1 MTGGATGKAE
11 NFPREIC
18 RARDRDRRRHYVPFV
33 VLKAEAT
40 ATVAATP
47 QAVLEY
53 VLDLD
58 RYRQIDPKIL
68 RVFSVTGP
76 DEAGGGTISILARMR
91 GMPPAPDKQDFHLE
105 RWERLTFTGAARQP
119 SRLIFHF
126 TGVVECAPAP
136 EGTAVTHRYEFRF
149 HGPFRLVE
157 RPLAGWLQR
166 QIEQE
171 VQDLA
176 RVLS

>member
-1 MTGGATGKAE
+1 MA
-11 NFPREIC
+11 
-18 RARDRDRRRHYVPFV
+18 
-33 VLKAEAT
+33 LKAEAT

-53 VLDLD
+53 VLDLH

-76 DEAGGGTISILARMR
+76 DEAGRGTISILARMR
-91 GMPPAPDKQDFHLE
+91 GMPPAHDKQDFLLE

-126 TGVVECAPAP
+126 TGVVECAPAGA
-136 EGTAVTHRYEFRF
+136 GTVVTHRYEFRF
-149 HGPFRLVE
+149 HGPFRLAE

-171 VQDLA
+171 VRDLA